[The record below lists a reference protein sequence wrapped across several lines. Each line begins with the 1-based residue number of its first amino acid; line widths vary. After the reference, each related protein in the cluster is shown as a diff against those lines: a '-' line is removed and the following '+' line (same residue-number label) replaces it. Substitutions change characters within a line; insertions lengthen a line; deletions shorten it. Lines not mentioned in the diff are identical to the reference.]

1 MNYQNN
7 IKSLF
12 FLLAIIFYNCKN
24 TPNREGSN
32 SSNSTTQNAIDTTIQ
47 TLDTTTQVKPI
58 TTRPVQNFTVVPYQQ
73 VGTITAR
80 MTEKDLKL
88 LYGDSNVVRVNRGM
102 VQTVV
107 FPNSPN
113 ELEIAWKKNAKFKK
127 INYISIRKGNW
138 RTPEGIG
145 IGATKKQLESIN
157 GKAVTLFPLGEED
170 FRVVWNEGKV
180 HPKLAV
186 TYSEATDRVFEMMIL
201 F

>member
-1 MNYQNN
+1 MTDKRN
-7 IKSLF
+7 IKILCLF
-12 FLLAIIFYNCKN
+12 LAIGFYNCNNAPN
-24 TPNREGSN
+24 TEGSN
-32 SSNSTTQNAIDTTIQ
+32 SATQNSMDTTMQ
-47 TLDTTTQVKPI
+47 MHDTTTQVNAL
-58 TTRPVQNFTVVPYQQ
+58 TTRPVQNFTVVPFQQ

-80 MTEKDLKL
+80 MTEMDLKQ

-113 ELEIAWKKNAKFKK
+113 ELEIAWEKDAKFKK

-170 FRVVWNEGKV
+170 FRIVWNEGKV

-186 TYSEATDRVFEMMIL
+186 TYSQATDRVFEMMIM

>member
-1 MNYQNN
+1 MNYRNN
-7 IKSLF
+7 IKIACVLS
-12 FLLAIIFYNCKN
+12 AITFYNCKN
-24 TPNREGSN
+24 TPNRGGAN
-32 SSNSTTQNAIDTTIQ
+32 SATQNVVTT
-47 TLDTTTQVKPI
+47 DSTTTQVNPI

-73 VGTITAR
+73 VGTITAG
-80 MTEKDLKL
+80 MTETGLKQ

-113 ELEIAWKKNAKFKK
+113 ELEIAWKKDAKFKK
-127 INYISIRKGNW
+127 INYIIIHKGNW

-145 IGATKKQLESIN
+145 IGATKKVLETIN
-157 GKAVTLFPLGEED
+157 GKGVTLFPLGEDD
-170 FRVVWNEGKV
+170 FRVVWDGGKV

-186 TYSEATDRVFEMMIL
+186 TYSSATDRVFEMMIL

>member
-1 MNYQNN
+1 MTDKRN
-7 IKSLF
+7 IKILCL
-12 FLLAIIFYNCKN
+12 LLATAFYNCN
-24 TPNREGSN
+24 NASSTEGSN
-32 SSNSTTQNAIDTTIQ
+32 SATQNAMDTTMQ
-47 TLDTTTQVKPI
+47 TRDTTSQVNAL

-73 VGTITAR
+73 VGTITAS
-80 MTEKDLKL
+80 MTENDLKQ

-113 ELEIAWKKNAKFKK
+113 ELEIAWEKDAKFKK

-157 GKAVTLFPLGEED
+157 GKAVMLFPLGEED
-170 FRVVWNEGKV
+170 FRIVWNDGKV

-186 TYSEATDRVFEMMIL
+186 TYSEATDRVFEMMIM

>member
-1 MNYQNN
+1 MNYKNY
-7 IKSLF
+7 IKIAC
-12 FLLAIIFYNCKN
+12 FLSVITFYNCKN
-24 TPNREGSN
+24 TPNTEGAN
-32 SSNSTTQNAIDTTIQ
+32 SATKNVMDTTMQ
-47 TLDTTTQVKPI
+47 VHDTTTQVKPI

-73 VGTITAR
+73 VGSITVR
-80 MTEKDLKL
+80 MTEKDLKQ

-113 ELEIAWKKNAKFKK
+113 ELEIAWEKDAKFKK
-127 INYISIRKGNW
+127 INYLSIRKGNW

-145 IGATKKQLESIN
+145 IGTTKKQLEAIN
-157 GKAVTLFPLGEED
+157 GKPVTLFPLGEED
-170 FRVVWNEGKV
+170 FRVVWNDGKV

>member
-7 IKSLF
+7 LKSLF
-12 FLLAIIFYNCKN
+12 FLLAITFYNCKN

-32 SSNSTTQNAIDTTIQ
+32 SATQTATTATIDSS
-47 TLDTTTQVKPI
+47 TQVTAL

-73 VGTITAR
+73 VGTITAS
-80 MTEKDLKL
+80 MTEIDLKQ
-88 LYGDSNVVRVNRGM
+88 LYGDSNVIRVNRGM

-113 ELEIAWKKNAKFKK
+113 ELEIAWKKDAKFKK
-127 INYISIRKGNW
+127 INYIIIHKGNW

-145 IGATKKQLESIN
+145 IGATKKVLETIN
-157 GKAVTLFPLGEED
+157 GKAVTLFPLGEDD
-170 FRVVWNEGKV
+170 FRVVWDGGKV

-186 TYSEATDRVFEMMIL
+186 TYSSTTDRVFEMMIL